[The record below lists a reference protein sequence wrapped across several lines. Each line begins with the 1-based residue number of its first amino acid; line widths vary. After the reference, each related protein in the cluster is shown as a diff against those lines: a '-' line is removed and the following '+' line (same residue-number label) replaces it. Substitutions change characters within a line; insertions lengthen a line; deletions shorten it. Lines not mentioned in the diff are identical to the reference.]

1 MNAKKNFFNECY
13 NYVGYKC
20 AFFINESF
28 LKSGKWIIL
37 YQHMCMS
44 IKTCKTVK
52 CFKQTELHLSS
63 VFQLYVR
70 NLTPCKC
77 ILNFCCSKKKKI
89 IRENLWQLQYIHRE
103 LTIIICITYGD
114 S

>member
-1 MNAKKNFFNECY
+1 
-13 NYVGYKC
+13 
-20 AFFINESF
+20 
-28 LKSGKWIIL
+28 
-37 YQHMCMS
+37 MS

-77 ILNFCCSKKKKI
+77 ILLPRVKEKKI
-89 IRENLWQLQYIHRE
+89 VRENLWQLQYMHKE
-103 LTIIICITYGD
+103 LTIIIYLLCMVIHEFEETVRGYYVIIHLY
-114 S
+114 